1 MGDSG
6 MEDKKKPIMIGII
19 VVSFVLAIAITI
31 AFRSSGEEEILDVID
46 PGLMLWVKCRNPD
59 CGAVYEISLKEHAI
73 FVRENRDPETAV
85 VPGMVCKECEDQ
97 TVYRIEKC
105 DKCGAAFERGSVPE
119 DFSDRCPE
127 CGYSAEEARRKAS
140 RRR

>member
-1 MGDSG
+1 MG
-6 MEDKKKPIMIGII
+6 EKKKPIMIGII
-19 VVSFVLAIAITI
+19 VLCFVLAVAITI
-31 AFRSSGEEEILDVID
+31 MTRSSGEEGILEAID
-46 PGLMLWVKCRNPD
+46 PGLMIWVKCRNPD

-73 FVRENRDPETAV
+73 FTSQNRDPETGI
-85 VPGMVCKECEDQ
+85 VPGMVCKECGDE

-105 DKCGAAFERGSVPE
+105 PKCGAAFERGSVPE

-140 RRR
+140 RRRIRNR